1 MSQQVQGSFTG
12 QSFVEKTIN
21 LDGSVFSSCSF
32 LRCTMIYSGG
42 AIPEL
47 SGCGFDDCAWQFGGE
62 AANTIGFLS
71 GMYQGGFDRL
81 IESTFHEIRRGAL
94 ISQSPGVPDDTTA
107 RVDQTGSDGA
117 KAAGSASPAGYL
129 KPLRIF
135 RIPKQEPSS

>member
-1 MSQQVQGSFTG
+1 MSQQVQGRFSG
-12 QSFVEKTIN
+12 RSFVDETIK
-21 LDGSVFSSCSF
+21 LDSSVFSGCTF

-42 AIPEL
+42 EIPEL

-94 ISQSPGVPDDTTA
+94 ISQSPGVPGDTPA
-107 RVDQTGSDGA
+107 GADRPSSDGA
-117 KAAGSASPAGYL
+117 KAGGSASPARFL
-129 KPLRIF
+129 KPLRVF